1 MGRLYILTNELR
13 KKTVELLKEL
23 KFKNTDI
30 QKYIET
36 NPDSFIEI
44 NLKDFWTNI
53 VEHSGMTKSDIINK
67 SDFSYVYFY
76 DVIAGKKIPTSD
88 KIIRLVLAMHLTL
101 DQCQTA
107 LRYCGKSQLYPRIKR
122 DSIIIFAI
130 THNYTVLQTQE
141 LLKKSGEN
149 QLK

>member
-1 MGRLYILTNELR
+1 MTDDFRR
-13 KKTVELLKEL
+13 KTDELLEEL

-30 QKYIET
+30 QEYIEN

-44 NLKDFWTNI
+44 NLKEFWNDI
-53 VEHSGMTKSDIINK
+53 INNSKMTKSDIINK

-88 KIIRLVLAMHLTL
+88 KIIRLVLAMHLSL
-101 DQCQTA
+101 EQCQTA

-122 DSIIIFAI
+122 DSLLIFAI
-130 THNYTVLQTQE
+130 THGYTVFQTQE
-141 LLKKSGEN
+141 LLIKSGEN
-149 QLK
+149 ELK

>member
-1 MGRLYILTNELR
+1 MANELR
-13 KKTVELLKEL
+13 KKTDELLKEL
-23 KFKNTDI
+23 KFKNTNI

-53 VEHSGMTKSDIINK
+53 VDNSGMTKSDIINK

-76 DVIAGKKIPTSD
+76 DVIAGKKVPTSD

-101 DQCQTA
+101 EQCQTA

-130 THNYTVLQTQE
+130 TRNYTVFQTQE

>member
-1 MGRLYILTNELR
+1 MTDEFRR
-13 KKTVELLKEL
+13 KTDELLEEL

-30 QKYIET
+30 QEYIEN

-44 NLKDFWTNI
+44 NLKEFWNDI
-53 VEHSGMTKSDIINK
+53 INNSKMSKSDIINK

-88 KIIRLVLAMHLTL
+88 KIIRLVLAMHLSL
-101 DQCQTA
+101 EQCQTA

-122 DSIIIFAI
+122 DSLLIFAI
-130 THNYTVLQTQE
+130 THGYTVFQTQE
-141 LLKKSGEN
+141 LLIKSGEN
-149 QLK
+149 ELK

>member
-1 MGRLYILTNELR
+1 MTDDFRR
-13 KKTVELLKEL
+13 KTDELLEEL

-30 QKYIET
+30 QEYIEN

-44 NLKDFWTNI
+44 NLKEFWNDI
-53 VEHSGMTKSDIINK
+53 INSSEMTKSDIINK

-88 KIIRLVLAMHLTL
+88 KIIRLVLAMHLSL
-101 DQCQTA
+101 EKCQTA

-122 DSIIIFAI
+122 DSLLIFAI
-130 THNYTVLQTQE
+130 THGYTVFQAQE
-141 LLKKSGEN
+141 LLIKSGEKE
-149 QLK
+149 LK

>member
-1 MGRLYILTNELR
+1 MTDDFRR
-13 KKTVELLKEL
+13 KTDELLEEL

-30 QKYIET
+30 QEYIEN

-44 NLKDFWTNI
+44 NLKEFWNDI
-53 VEHSGMTKSDIINK
+53 INSSEMTKSDIINK

-88 KIIRLVLAMHLTL
+88 KIIRLVLAMHLSL
-101 DQCQTA
+101 EQCQTA

-122 DSIIIFAI
+122 DSLLIFAI
-130 THNYTVLQTQE
+130 THGYTVFQTQE
-141 LLKKSGEN
+141 LLIKSGEN
-149 QLK
+149 ELK

>member
-1 MGRLYILTNELR
+1 MTDDFRR
-13 KKTVELLKEL
+13 KTDELLEEL

-30 QKYIET
+30 QEYIEN

-44 NLKDFWTNI
+44 NLKEFWIDIINNS
-53 VEHSGMTKSDIINK
+53 EMSKSDIINK

-88 KIIRLVLAMHLTL
+88 KIIRLVLAMHLSL
-101 DQCQTA
+101 EQCQTA

-122 DSIIIFAI
+122 DSLLIFAI
-130 THNYTVLQTQE
+130 THGYTVFQTQE
-141 LLKKSGEN
+141 LLIKSGEN
-149 QLK
+149 ELK

>member
-1 MGRLYILTNELR
+1 MANELR
-13 KKTVELLKEL
+13 KKTDELLKEL
-23 KFKNTDI
+23 KFKNTNI

-53 VEHSGMTKSDIINK
+53 VDNSGMTKSDIINK

-101 DQCQTA
+101 EQCQTA

-130 THNYTVLQTQE
+130 TRNYTVFQTQE

>member
-1 MGRLYILTNELR
+1 MTNELR
-13 KKTVELLKEL
+13 KKTDELLKEL
-23 KFKNTDI
+23 KFKNTNI

-53 VEHSGMTKSDIINK
+53 VDNSGMTKSDIINK

-76 DVIAGKKIPTSD
+76 DVIAGKKVPTSD

-101 DQCQTA
+101 EQCQTA

-130 THNYTVLQTQE
+130 TRNYTVFQTQE

>member
-13 KKTVELLKEL
+13 KKTDELLKEL
-23 KFKNTDI
+23 KFKNTNI

-53 VEHSGMTKSDIINK
+53 VDNSGMTKSDIINK

-76 DVIAGKKIPTSD
+76 DVIAGKKVPTSD

-101 DQCQTA
+101 EQCQTA

-130 THNYTVLQTQE
+130 TRNYTVFQTQE